1 MSHRKL
7 VGESHL
13 LSSGGQGEDVSVM
26 IVVEAGEAID
36 ENINTSID
44 SVWAKCI
51 YRPMS
56 IYLHNHK
63 QNQKHYRNV
72 F

>member
-1 MSHRKL
+1 
-7 VGESHL
+7 
-13 LSSGGQGEDVSVM
+13 M